1 MTLASTAAVAAASF
15 LLCCTCCSLQLLKLS
30 QQLLLQPLS
39 QSFFIPA
46 TLLLQDKPHM
56 ESPLALQIHQ
66 QIIVASLKSVI
77 WTRVG
82 TTIIN
87 SDLECQGVIQLNI
100 RLTFSATSHLS
111 TVYQNMYFG
120 ISNWQFCILNEA
132 AILEMWFL
140 LPSLVPY
147 HGPVEFSKK
156 TDTKSDRRE
165 GGMAFWYKLGM
176 RSRQRTNRT

>member
-1 MTLASTAAVAAASF
+1 MSQIFYSCKEAPKPAPNSIWHPLPRVKDLEEETLFPFERQEIGEATLASTAAVAAASF
-15 LLCCTCCSLQLLKLS
+15 LLCCTCCSLQLLQLS

-140 LPSLVPY
+140 
-147 HGPVEFSKK
+147 
-156 TDTKSDRRE
+156 
-165 GGMAFWYKLGM
+165 
-176 RSRQRTNRT
+176 